1 MLTRVAQY
9 EKLSIH
15 NIKVQ
20 AMQDVLW
27 SSISSGRVLSGPLG
41 LKSLMRKTIHEN
53 MMGLLICIYLV
64 YKNQMRIFMAIKEF
78 YKRSLGI
85 PESLISMQID
95 EWIEWNFT
103 SLVGLKLLKNWTNI
117 LDWIVFISSC
127 PVNCIKNFF
136 TCNETSCIILL
147 FLNQKQMK
155 WPRRIV
161 GLSVSLTTP
170 EALTQQRP

>member
-20 AMQDVLW
+20 AMQDVLR

-95 EWIEWNFT
+95 EWIE
-103 SLVGLKLLKNWTNI
+103 
-117 LDWIVFISSC
+117 
-127 PVNCIKNFF
+127 
-136 TCNETSCIILL
+136 
-147 FLNQKQMK
+147 
-155 WPRRIV
+155 
-161 GLSVSLTTP
+161 
-170 EALTQQRP
+170 

>member
-1 MLTRVAQY
+1 MTLLLSEVQYCPCNRIALMLTRVAQY

-20 AMQDVLW
+20 AMQDVLR

-78 YKRSLGI
+78 YTRSLGI

-95 EWIEWNFT
+95 EWIE
-103 SLVGLKLLKNWTNI
+103 
-117 LDWIVFISSC
+117 
-127 PVNCIKNFF
+127 
-136 TCNETSCIILL
+136 
-147 FLNQKQMK
+147 
-155 WPRRIV
+155 
-161 GLSVSLTTP
+161 
-170 EALTQQRP
+170 

>member
-1 MLTRVAQY
+1 MTLLLSGVQYCPCNRIALMLTRVAQY

-64 YKNQMRIFMAIKEF
+64 YKNHMRIFMAIKEF
-78 YKRSLGI
+78 YTRSLGI

-103 SLVGLKLLKNWTNI
+103 SRVGLKLPTQK
-117 LDWIVFISSC
+117 LDYHSRL
-127 PVNCIKNFF
+127 NCIYFF
-136 TCNETSCIILL
+136 
-147 FLNQKQMK
+147 
-155 WPRRIV
+155 
-161 GLSVSLTTP
+161 LSSEHKDFFYL
-170 EALTQQRP
+170 